1 MAENNTSAVGTLI
14 RQYRTIAGY
23 TQKQLA
29 EKCEVNESTIRN
41 YELGNRYPDEAIL
54 TKIAGALNISYHA
67 LADPNPYDVNGA
79 IHVLFD
85 LERYYGICPQMK
97 NGKIVF
103 TFGEKPEWAVPN
115 DPKNTEILK
124 VMTERWVQVREEL
137 KNGDITDNDYFMWE
151 SQYPEKTKK

>member
-41 YELGNRYPDEAIL
+41 YELGNRYPDEVIL
-54 TKIAGALNISYHA
+54 TKIAGVLKISYHS
-67 LADPNPYDVNGA
+67 LAAPNPYDVNGA

-85 LERYYGICPQMK
+85 LERYYGLCPQMK
-97 NGKIVF
+97 NGKILF

-124 VMTERWVQVREEL
+124 IMTERWILVREEL
-137 KNGDITDNDYFMWE
+137 QNGDITDNDYFMWE
-151 SQYPEKTKK
+151 SQYPSDINS

>member
-1 MAENNTSAVGTLI
+1 MAENNTSAVSTRI

-41 YELGNRYPDEAIL
+41 YELGNRYPDEVIL
-54 TKIAGALNISYHA
+54 TKIAGVLNISYHS
-67 LADPNPYDVNGA
+67 LAAPNPYDVNGA

-85 LERYYGICPQMK
+85 LERYYGLCPQMK
-97 NGKIVF
+97 NGKILF

-124 VMTERWVQVREEL
+124 IMTERWILVREEL
-137 KNGDITDNDYFMWE
+137 QNGDITDNDYFMWE
-151 SQYPEKTKK
+151 SQYPSDINS